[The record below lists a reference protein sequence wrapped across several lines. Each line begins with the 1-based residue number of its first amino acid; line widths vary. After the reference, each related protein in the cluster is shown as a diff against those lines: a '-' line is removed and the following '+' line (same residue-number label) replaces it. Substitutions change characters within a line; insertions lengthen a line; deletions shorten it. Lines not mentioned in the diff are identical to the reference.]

1 MFFILGKLFWAL
13 VAPGNLLLLLSV
25 LGAVRL
31 WTSRRRRGFR
41 LAAVPLALLLVIA
54 LLPVGQWL
62 VMPLEGRFPTS
73 PSLPARIDGIIVLG
87 GAVEPAI
94 SRAHGQVALN
104 GAAERLTSSLLLAR
118 SYPNARLLLT
128 GGEAAILPRGES
140 EADVMRA
147 FFVEQGVDPARL
159 LVEDR
164 SRDTF
169 ENAVFSRDLVAP
181 VPEDVWVLVTSAWHM
196 PRAVGCFRR
205 LRWEVIPFPVDYR
218 AEAAP
223 RPNFLLS
230 EHLELVDVATKE
242 WIGLVAYRL
251 LGHTDEL
258 FPGP

>member
-1 MFFILGKLFWAL
+1 MGFLLGKLFWA
-13 VAPGNLLLLLSV
+13 VAAPGNLLLLLIG
-25 LGAVRL
+25 LGALRL
-31 WTSRRRRGFR
+31 QTSRRRRGFR
-41 LAAVPLALLLVIA
+41 LLVVPLLLLLAIA
-54 LLPVGQWL
+54 ALPVGQWL
-62 VMPLEGRFPTS
+62 AMPLEARFPQ
-73 PSLPARIDGIIVLG
+73 PALPVRVDGIIVLG

-104 GAAERLTSSLLLAR
+104 AAAERLTESLLLAR
-118 SYPNARLLLT
+118 RYPDARLLLT
-128 GGEAAILPRGES
+128 GGEAAILPRGGS
-140 EADVMRA
+140 EADTMRA

-181 VPEDVWVLVTSAWHM
+181 GHEDVWVLVTSAAHM

-205 LRWEVIPFPVDYR
+205 LGWKVIPFPVDYR

>member
-1 MFFILGKLFWAL
+1 MGFLLGKLFWA
-13 VAPGNLLLLLSV
+13 VAAPGNLLLLLIG
-25 LGAVRL
+25 LGALRL
-31 WTSRRRRGFR
+31 QTSRRRRGFR
-41 LAAVPLALLLVIA
+41 LLVVPLLLLLAIA
-54 LLPVGQWL
+54 ALPVGQWL
-62 VMPLEGRFPTS
+62 AMPLEARFPQ
-73 PSLPARIDGIIVLG
+73 PALPARVDGIIVLG

-104 GAAERLTSSLLLAR
+104 AAAERLTESLLLAR
-118 SYPNARLLLT
+118 RYPDARLLLT
-128 GGEAAILPRGES
+128 GGEAAILPRGGS
-140 EADVMRA
+140 EADTMRA

-181 VPEDVWVLVTSAWHM
+181 GHEDVWVLVTSAAHM

-205 LRWEVIPFPVDYR
+205 LGWKVIPFPVDYR